1 MIGPVILDSN
11 ILVDH
16 FNGIAQARD
25 ELKYHRDAV
34 ISAVTWMELMT
45 AFEAKLLAGVLS
57 EADYAAAKTVLSLFP
72 VVHINDAIMEETA
85 RVRGQSLFI
94 KKKLALPD
102 AIIQASA
109 IVTTRILVTRNIK
122 DFDMYASNVRVPYLA
137 EITSRSKPPTVSLFT
152 PVSDLAVVIT
162 YVALPP

>member
-1 MIGPVILDSN
+1 MIGPVIFDSN

-16 FNGIAQARD
+16 FNGIEQARH

-45 AFEAKLLAGVLS
+45 AFEAKILAGILS
-57 EADYAAAKTVLSLFP
+57 EPDYAAAKSVLSLFP
-72 VVHINDAIMEETA
+72 VVGISDAIMEETA
-85 RVRGQSLFI
+85 RVRGRSLFN

-102 AIIQASA
+102 AIILATA
-109 IVTTRILVTRNIK
+109 AVTKRILVTRNIN
-122 DFDMYASNVRVPYLA
+122 DFDMYAPNVRVPYLA
-137 EITSRSKPPTVSLFT
+137 EITNRRSPSTINLFT